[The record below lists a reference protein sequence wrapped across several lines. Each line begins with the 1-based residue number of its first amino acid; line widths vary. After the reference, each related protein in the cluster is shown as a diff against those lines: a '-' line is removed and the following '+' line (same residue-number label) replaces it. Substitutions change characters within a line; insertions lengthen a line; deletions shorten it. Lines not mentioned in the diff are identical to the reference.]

1 MLLKYIVDR
10 VGDRELIALEKERQA
25 LLGKGKEVRKQLK
38 VAREKVSSTLAR
50 SAARQARSE
59 VLGGSESP
67 RGA

>member
-38 VAREKVSSTLAR
+38 VAREKVSPTLAR